1 MFSSIIPLL
10 FAFIG
15 SLGSTPNSAACST
28 SRSGDPS
35 HEAAREAVGVYVLT
49 KAGGRPLPYPFRADL
64 GAGEMQGDLTGA
76 RLTLRPDGGY
86 DADLVVRIDPGFLAA
101 LPGMPAEGVTRTM
114 HDNGRYEARDGRI
127 VLTPQGMLTRRYD
140 ARLFGSCDGTRIA
153 FTSADVRSRGEQ
165 YQIALDLVRVR

>member
-1 MFSSIIPLL
+1 MLSSIIPLL

-15 SLGSTPNSAACST
+15 SLGSTPTTAACST
-28 SRSGDPS
+28 SGSGDPS
-35 HEAAREAVGVYVLT
+35 REAVGVYVLT

-76 RLTLRPDGGY
+76 RLTLRADGGY

-114 HDNGRYEARDGRI
+114 HDNGRYEAREGRI

>member
-1 MFSSIIPLL
+1 MLFSMLPLL
-10 FAFIG
+10 IAVFG
-15 SLGSTPNSAACST
+15 SLGSTPASAVCST
-28 SRSGDPS
+28 TPPS
-35 HEAAREAVGVYVLT
+35 EPSREAVGVYVLT

-76 RLTLRPDGGY
+76 RLTLRADGGY

>member
-1 MFSSIIPLL
+1 MLPLL
-10 FAFIG
+10 FAVLG
-15 SLGSTPNSAACST
+15 TLGSTRTGAACST
-28 SRSGDPS
+28 MPAGESPR
-35 HEAAREAVGVYVLT
+35 EAAGVYVLT

-76 RLTLRPDGGY
+76 RLTLRADGGY
-86 DADLVVRIDPGFLAA
+86 DADLVVRIDPGVLAA
-101 LPGMPAEGVTRTM
+101 VPGMPAKGVTRTV
-114 HDNGRYEARDGRI
+114 HDTGRYEARDGRI
-127 VLTPQGMLTRRYD
+127 VLTPQGMLTRRYN

>member
-1 MFSSIIPLL
+1 MLFSMLPLL
-10 FAFIG
+10 VAVFG
-15 SLGSTPNSAACST
+15 SLGSTPASAVCST
-28 SRSGDPS
+28 TPPS
-35 HEAAREAVGVYVLT
+35 EPSREAVGVYVLT

-76 RLTLRPDGGY
+76 RLTLRADGGY
-86 DADLVVRIDPGFLAA
+86 DADLVVRIDPGFLAVV
-101 LPGMPAEGVTRTM
+101 PGMPAEGITRTV
-114 HDNGRYEARDGRI
+114 HDSGRYEARDGRI
-127 VLTPQGMLTRRYD
+127 VLTPQGTFTRRYD

>member
-1 MFSSIIPLL
+1 MLSSIIPLL

-15 SLGSTPNSAACST
+15 SLGSAPTNAACST
-28 SRSGDPS
+28 SHSGDPS
-35 HEAAREAVGVYVLT
+35 HEAVGVYVVT
-49 KAGGRPLPYPFRADL
+49 RAGGRPLPYPFRADL

-76 RLTLRPDGGY
+76 RLTLRADGGY
-86 DADLVVRIDPGFLAA
+86 DADLVVRVAPGLLAA
-101 LPGMPAEGVTRTM
+101 LPGMPAEGVTRTV
-114 HDNGRYEARDGRI
+114 HDTGRYEARDGRI